1 MRTVENLKIRNAFD
15 KLQIIKL
22 VKHIIDERGRTL
34 LNDEKLDA
42 VLDFLKGKTMP
53 IRQETICQYEE
64 RIKEL
69 QGYHVDLCEQMR
81 NMEYKNVILEE

>member
-22 VKHIIDERGRTL
+22 VKQIIDERGRTL

-53 IRQETICQYEE
+53 IR
-64 RIKEL
+64 
-69 QGYHVDLCEQMR
+69 
-81 NMEYKNVILEE
+81 